1 MQIILSV
8 TIEGIAICYFEIA
21 INGILQYAEKS
32 LLTFFSLQSCL
43 KICCKKNSSFKNEH
57 KFLKIL
63 WNVYCHLKRTPSLA
77 ELLNLSSDLLFYSPR
92 PISVKGSLFFQA
104 RPWRQPE
111 LLLSHQRSLCPHALL
126 AVPAAPSASRA
137 LLGSCCCPARP
148 PCLSTPSS
156 G

>member
-57 KFLKIL
+57 KFLTIL
-63 WNVYCHLKRTPSLA
+63 WNVYCKNIDENYWTAHIIIK
-77 ELLNLSSDLLFYSPR
+77 LNC
-92 PISVKGSLFFQA
+92 FQD
-104 RPWRQPE
+104 RKKKIGCIFP
-111 LLLSHQRSLCPHALL
+111 
-126 AVPAAPSASRA
+126 
-137 LLGSCCCPARP
+137 
-148 PCLSTPSS
+148 
-156 G
+156 